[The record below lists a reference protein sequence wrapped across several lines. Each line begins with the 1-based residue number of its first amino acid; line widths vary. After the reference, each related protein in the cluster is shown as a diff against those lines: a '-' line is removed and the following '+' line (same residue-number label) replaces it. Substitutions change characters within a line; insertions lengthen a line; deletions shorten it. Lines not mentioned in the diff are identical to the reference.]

1 MVSTYLFANKERRS
15 ATEVPGRQGGS
26 LLSDQL
32 AVFHLRD
39 FGSAELN
46 KKKTRNL
53 AWVARLLFHLFNR
66 GVRPAAKSE
75 E

>member
-1 MVSTYLFANKERRS
+1 MPLPNPNGLKSIRLMVSTYLFANKERRS

-32 AVFHLRD
+32 AVFHLHD
-39 FGSAELN
+39 FGSAKSN

-53 AWVARLLFHLFNR
+53 
-66 GVRPAAKSE
+66 P
-75 E
+75 